1 MSRKKS
7 SAFPEPFDG
16 TTSPGSMFGPGA
28 NEQLF
33 GQGQNN
39 VLSGGDGSSTL
50 YGGLGDD
57 ILYGHS
63 GGDRKDSNGFI
74 RAEEVANIG
83 YGAVEAVSA
92 PGDPGFLFALSK
104 DDGKVYRINLD
115 TGARSLFLNIPDD
128 EITNDGERGALGIAF
143 HPDYKQN
150 GRFFVYMTNADGAI
164 EVREYARAD
173 GDRRH
178 ADPDPVGTVITIPHD
193 MAANHNGGSIRF
205 GPDGYLYLGTGDGG
219 GGGDPE
225 GNAQNTT
232 SLLGKILRLDVD
244 GDDFPGQA
252 GRNYAIPEDNPFVGK
267 AGADEIWALGVRNPW
282 RFSFDEATGDFY
294 IGDVGQS
301 AREEVNYIKA
311 GTPGGLNFGWNE
323 REGYLP
329 YNGSDAAASKFTDPI
344 HVYPHRGEGASIT
357 GGIVYRGDAGGMQ
370 GAYFYADFI
379 QNRLYS
385 LKVVNGEAVQEIDR
399 TAQIRGADLSNISSF
414 GSDSDGNLY
423 AIGLSGAIW
432 RLTPGSTAGDGADKL
447 FGGAGNDTLYG
458 GVGGDQLNGGAN
470 SDNLHGG
477 LGADRLTGG
486 TGEDIFVF
494 NARSGH
500 DTIIDFDAVGPTHDR
515 LDFRALT
522 AIANLADL
530 KADHLTVKGDDLV
543 ITAGE
548 VSIRLLD
555 VSKAELDRGDFIFG

>member
-1 MSRKKS
+1 MARKKS
-7 SAFPEPFDG
+7 AIPEQFETATGLDPK
-16 TTSPGSMFGPGA
+16 FGPGA
-28 NEQLF
+28 NEHLF
-33 GQGQNN
+33 AQGQND
-39 VLSGGDGSSTL
+39 VLSGGDGNDKLS
-50 YGGLGDD
+50 GGLGND

-63 GGDRKDSNGFI
+63 AGDRKDSNGFI
-74 RAEEVANIG
+74 LADEVANIG

-104 DDGKVYRINLD
+104 DDGKVYRINLE
-115 TGARSLFLNIPDD
+115 TGARSTFLDIPDD
-128 EITNDGERGALGIAF
+128 EIGDGGERGALGIAF

-164 EVREYARAD
+164 EVREYSRAD

-178 ADPDPVGTVITIPHD
+178 ADPDPVSTIITIPHTL
-193 MAANHNGGSIRF
+193 AKNHNGGSMRF

-225 GNAQNTT
+225 GNAQDRN
-232 SLLGKILRLDVD
+232 SLLGKILRLDIN

-252 GRNYAIPEDNPFVGK
+252 GRSYAIPEDNPFVGK

-282 RFSFDEATGDFY
+282 RLSFDEATGDFY

-301 AREEVNYIKA
+301 AWEEVNYIKA
-311 GTPGGLNFGWNE
+311 GTKGGLNFGWNE
-323 REGYLP
+323 REGYVA
-329 YNGSDAAASKFTDPI
+329 YEGSVADPSKFTDPI
-344 HVYPHRGEGASIT
+344 HVYPHDGDNASIT

-370 GAYFYADFI
+370 GAYIYADFV

-385 LKVVNGEAVQEIDR
+385 LKVVSGEAVQEVNR

-423 AIGLSGAIW
+423 AVGLSGAIW

-447 FGGAGNDTLYG
+447 FGGAGNDTFYG
-458 GVGGDQLNGGAN
+458 GVGGDHLDGGADNDHLNGG
-470 SDNLHGG
+470 
-477 LGADRLTGG
+477 LGSDRLTGG
-486 TGEDIFVF
+486 TGEDVFVF
-494 NARSGH
+494 NARSGR
-500 DTIIDFDAVGPTHDR
+500 DTITDFDAVGSVHDR
-515 LDFRALT
+515 IDLSALA
-522 AIANLADL
+522 AITDLTDL

-555 VSKAELDRGDFIFG
+555 VSKADLDRGDFIFG